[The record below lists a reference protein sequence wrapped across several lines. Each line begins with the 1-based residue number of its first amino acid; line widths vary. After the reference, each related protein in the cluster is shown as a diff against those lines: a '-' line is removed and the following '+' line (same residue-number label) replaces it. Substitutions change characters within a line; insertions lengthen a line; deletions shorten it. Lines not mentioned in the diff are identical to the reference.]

1 VYDNFAKLEQ
11 RIQKKK
17 YIVDCKWS
25 SDRELRRY
33 NETVFDILR
42 GPFLILDSDLIV
54 LTANQAFY
62 HSFHLSSENTVGNV
76 IYQLDHMQWNIPELR
91 ELLEQILPQY
101 GSVADFTLEHHFR
114 RLGARKIILNA
125 RQVHLAGGSQVF
137 TLLSM
142 EDVTEQSATRE
153 RLRRVNHDLETLST
167 ERNGE
172 LRRALEY
179 LTQEMIERK
188 RAEEETRESEDHYK
202 RLLKNLGED
211 IVLIDSGHR
220 ITNTANETLVISGL
234 PRDRIIGRPCFEIL
248 HGCDVPCNR
257 LGNFCPLP
265 EVVQNGRA
273 FAGKHFHRRADGSTV
288 QVEVLL
294 APMRDAAGRIT
305 HMIEAM
311 RDARR
316 AGSLKA

>member
-1 VYDNFAKLEQ
+1 VYANYGKLEQ

-17 YIVDCKWS
+17 YVVDCKWS
-25 SDRELRRY
+25 SGGDLRRY
-33 NETVFDILR
+33 NETVFDMLR
-42 GPFLILDSDLIV
+42 SPFLILDSSLIV

-62 HSFHLSSENTVGNV
+62 HSFHLSPENTVGNL
-76 IYQLDHMQWNIPELR
+76 IYRLDKMQWDIPELR

-101 GSVADFTLEHHFR
+101 GSVADFSLEHRFR
-114 RLGARKIILNA
+114 RLGCRKIMLNA
-125 RQVHLAGGSQVF
+125 RQVHCAGGTPVF

-153 RLRRVNHDLETLST
+153 RLRQVNHDLETLSA

-188 RAEEETRESEDHYK
+188 RAEEEARESEDHYK
-202 RLLKNLGED
+202 LLLKNLGED

-220 ITNTANETLVISGL
+220 ITGAANETLITSGF

-257 LGNFCPLP
+257 RGNFCPLP
-265 EVVQNGRA
+265 EVVESGRA
-273 FAGKHFHRRADGSTV
+273 FVGKHLHRRADGSTV

-294 APMRDAAGRIT
+294 APMRDDTGRIT

-311 RDARR
+311 RDTRR
-316 AGSLKA
+316 AGSLKL